1 MNQWPLRCQRSAL
14 TTELIAQLEE
24 VIKYAGQSQA
34 RRARLEECGR
44 MTFSGCSLNAPCM
57 QMLSKDDP
65 GFASG
70 GQHLIKDYDNY
81 RIGSINI
88 DRLDE

>member
-1 MNQWPLRCQRSAL
+1 MP
-14 TTELIAQLEE
+14 
-24 VIKYAGQSQA
+24 
-34 RRARLEECGR
+34 
-44 MTFSGCSLNAPCM
+44 
-57 QMLSKDDP
+57 MLSKDDP